1 MINNNNNIKL
11 HFITNTDSIYLW
23 QYEMI
28 SSILAQQ
35 PSLDVKFSVL
45 ENTFVGSKQ
54 TSLPFLLKLAYKL
67 DKRLAGC
74 QTKLLEKKS
83 LESLS
88 NNTIYKL
95 SKASLCDES
104 FITRNFVSD
113 KQVQCLIINLTEQ
126 TLPSCLYE
134 VEDTQVLS
142 LFFSKLRKL
151 DSLLTGLLEFTNNQK
166 VVHTGVQ
173 LEAATNQDNLV
184 LYEAEHSLESASLC
198 RTFETILHKTALF
211 LPHVLH
217 KYPHYLNKSV
227 NNPAVLSIENTRD
240 TDLSVGEQLKLFSK
254 FTARVAY
261 RLWYRFTEGEQW
273 IMMLASN
280 ETVNTPNMAFETFER
295 IMPPKSEFWADPF
308 LIEHQEKHYLFFEV
322 FPFERDLGHLSC
334 MEVHDDGTFG
344 EVVKILERPYH
355 FSYPNVFEYENQM
368 YMVPETGGYQ
378 CIQLY
383 KASSFPYKWDFQYN
397 LMDGIRA
404 FDSTFI
410 EHDGVWWLFAT
421 VSETEKCATTEELHV
436 FYADSPL
443 SQDWTPHPANPIN
456 TFASSARP
464 AGKIFKEEGRLYR
477 PSQDCAGSYGA
488 GINVCEII
496 TLNKEHYE
504 EVILSKRKPDW
515 DKSLIGLHTLN
526 FDSKYTVI
534 DVILDTGGLLK

>member
-1 MINNNNNIKL
+1 MTNNNNNIKL
-11 HFITNTDSIYLW
+11 HFVTNTDSIYLW

-28 SSILAQQ
+28 SSILVQQ
-35 PSLDVKFSVL
+35 RSLDVNFSVL
-45 ENTFVGSKQ
+45 ENTSSNSSRY
-54 TSLPFLLKLAYKL
+54 SLPLLVKLAYKL

-74 QTKLLEKKS
+74 QTLLQERKS

-88 NNTIYKL
+88 SHTIYKL
-95 SKASLCDES
+95 SKQSLCDES
-104 FITRNFVSD
+104 YIARNFISD
-113 KQVQCLIINLTEQ
+113 ESTQLLIINLTEKA
-126 TLPSCLYE
+126 LPPCLYE
-134 VEDTQVLS
+134 LEGTQVIS
-142 LFFSKLRKL
+142 LFFSRLRHI
-151 DSLLTGLLEFTNNQK
+151 DSTLTGLLEFSSNRNAI
-166 VVHTGVQ
+166 HTGIQ
-173 LEAATNQDNLV
+173 LETAENKQNII

-198 RTFETILHKTALF
+198 RTLETILHKTSLF

-217 KYPHYLNKSV
+217 KYSHYMNSSESKRSYLN
-227 NNPAVLSIENTRD
+227 LENTRD
-240 TDLSVGEQLKLFSK
+240 TALSISEQLKLFSK
-254 FTARVAY
+254 FSARVVH

-273 IMMLASN
+273 IMMLAKN
-280 ETVNTPNMAFETFER
+280 EMLNTPNMAFESFER
-295 IMPPKSEFWADPF
+295 IMPPASEFWADPF
-308 LIEHQEKHYLFFEV
+308 LIEYQEKHYLFFEV
-322 FPFERDLGHLSC
+322 FPFERELGHLSC
-334 MEVHDDGTFG
+334 MEIHQDGSFG

-355 FSYPNVFEYENQM
+355 FSYPNVFEFEDQM

-383 KASSFPYKWDFQYN
+383 KAQPFPYEWEFQYN

-421 VSETEKCATTEELHV
+421 VSETEHCATTEELHV

-443 SQDWTPHPANPIN
+443 SQNWTPHPANPIN

-464 AGKIFKEEGRLYR
+464 AGKIFKEDGRLYR

-488 GINVCEII
+488 GLNVCEII
-496 TLNKEHYE
+496 TLNKEEYK
-504 EVILSKRKPDW
+504 EVILSKHKPDW

-534 DVILDTGGLLK
+534 DVILDTGFLK

>member
-1 MINNNNNIKL
+1 MPNNNNNIKL
-11 HFITNTDSIYLW
+11 HFITNTDFIYLW

-28 SSILAQQ
+28 SSILAQAL
-35 PSLDVKFSVL
+35 SADVNFSVL
-45 ENTFVGSKQ
+45 DGNNNIP
-54 TSLPFLLKLAYKL
+54 SLPALLKLAYKL

-74 QTKLLEKKS
+74 ETALQEKKS

-88 NNTIYKL
+88 NHTIYKL
-95 SKASLCDES
+95 NKQSLCEEL
-104 FITRNFVSD
+104 FISKNFISD
-113 KQVQCLIINLTEQ
+113 DSIKVLIINLTEQ

-134 VEDTQVLS
+134 LEGTQVLS
-142 LFFSKLRKL
+142 PFFSKL
-151 DSLLTGLLEFTNNQK
+151 SEVNSIFTGLLEFSNKRK
-166 VVHTGVQ
+166 VIHTGIQ
-173 LEAATNQDNLV
+173 IETPKGQENII

-198 RTFETILHKTALF
+198 RTLETILHKTSLF
-211 LPHVLH
+211 LPHVLN
-217 KYPHYLNKSV
+217 KYLHYLEKSV
-227 NNPAVLSIENTRD
+227 ASPRPLVIENKTNKEGV
-240 TDLSVGEQLKLFSK
+240 SPSEQLKLFSK
-254 FTARVAY
+254 FSARVVY

-273 IMMLASN
+273 IMMLANN
-280 ETVNTPNMAFETFER
+280 ETVNTPNMAFEKFER
-295 IMPPKSEFWADPF
+295 IMPPKTEFWADPF
-308 LIEHQEKHYLFFEV
+308 LIEYQKKHYLFFEV

-334 MEVHDDGTFG
+334 MEINDDGSFG

-355 FSYPNVFEYENQM
+355 FSYPNVFEYEKQM
-368 YMVPETGGYQ
+368 YMVPETGGHQ

-383 KASSFPYKWDFQYN
+383 KAKSFPYEWDFQYN

-410 EHDGVWWLFAT
+410 EHEGVWWLFAT
-421 VSETEKCATTEELHV
+421 VSETEQCATTEELHV

-443 SQDWTPHPANPIN
+443 SQNWTPHPANPIN

-496 TLNKEHYE
+496 TLNKEEYE